1 MVTPWKHIWS
11 EILSFLHRWQNCWK
25 CESDTDVKIEN
36 HLTMMKNNYFF
47 IKKVHIKTQSNEK
60 DVLVIFVLLQETNFN
75 LFDKKCTRENVKC
88 HPYSTWKKL
97 TWMNCNWTGRL
108 QVTLLSTWHLYF
120 LKEIVLA
127 HFHSLFKGSNLDA
140 FWENKGKI
148 HERGCVK
155 EFFP

>member
-1 MVTPWKHIWS
+1 MKWDIIISSSLRKLLKVGIWYRCQNRK
-11 EILSFLHRWQNCWK
+11 SFHHDEEQL
-25 CESDTDVKIEN
+25 
-36 HLTMMKNNYFF
+36 LFY
-47 IKKVHIKTQSNEK
+47 KKVHIKTQSNEK

-97 TWMNCNWTGRL
+97 TWMNRNWTGRL

-127 HFHSLFKGSNLDA
+127 HFHSFFKGSNLDA